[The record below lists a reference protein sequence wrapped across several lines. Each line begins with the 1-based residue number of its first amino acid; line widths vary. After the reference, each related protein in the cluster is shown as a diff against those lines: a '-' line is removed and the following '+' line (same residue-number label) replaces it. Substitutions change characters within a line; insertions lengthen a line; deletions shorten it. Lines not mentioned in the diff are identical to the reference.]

1 MQIETKSN
9 NENAIRKLVCKKWL
23 SSMREELSSSS
34 ISTDSISDK
43 EMEDCY
49 NFFIGLKY
57 IQLINSHSLE
67 KQLFY

>member
-49 NFFIGLKY
+49 NFFIGL
-57 IQLINSHSLE
+57 
-67 KQLFY
+67 